1 MTTPS
6 LLARLLAAL
15 FLLVLVLSKLT
26 AVADGFGQAATV
38 APSDPAARLFDEAE
52 AARAK
57 GQLEDAIGKYQR
69 IAAEYPA
76 SQWAARST
84 LEAARCLVIQG
95 AWEPAM
101 RLMQDV
107 RVRFPKSV
115 EAERALERN
124 TILQRLRLRG
134 LPTLRYASTAL
145 NGNTTNVRRMVD
157 VAIDSKDRLYAIM
170 RKSVVV
176 FNDSGSPESTIPGE
190 EYRALIMREDT
201 PVLVEETGIRVA
213 RGPLVP
219 VMVPEQNRLREVE
232 IQAAA
237 LSGDE
242 LLIADRRTKAI
253 HRVAIDG
260 SYRGRVAM
268 VDATRIAVSPQGLIA
283 AIQNQTQSLLLIS
296 PDGAVR
302 TVPAQLPGYHFR
314 SPMDIAFD
322 VLGHLY
328 LLERDSVAI
337 FTPSGE
343 QLSVFN
349 PGNAPGA
356 FRSGAAFDI
365 DAAGRLFIYDED
377 GERVL
382 VYQ

>member
-1 MTTPS
+1 
-6 LLARLLAAL
+6 
-15 FLLVLVLSKLT
+15 
-26 AVADGFGQAATV
+26 
-38 APSDPAARLFDEAE
+38 
-52 AARAK
+52 
-57 GQLEDAIGKYQR
+57 
-69 IAAEYPA
+69 
-76 SQWAARST
+76 
-84 LEAARCLVIQG
+84 
-95 AWEPAM
+95 M

-107 RVRFPKSV
+107 RVRFPKSS

-124 TILQRLRLRG
+124 TILYRLRLRG
-134 LPTLRYASTAL
+134 DQPVLRYARTAL
-145 NGNTTNVRRMVD
+145 NGNTANVRRMVD
-157 VAIDSKDRLYAIM
+157 VAIDSKERLYAIM

-176 FNDSGSPESTIPGE
+176 FNSSGSPESTVPGG
-190 EYRALIMREDT
+190 EYRAIVMREDT
-201 PVLVEETGIRVA
+201 PVLVEETGFHPA
-213 RGPLVP
+213 RAPLVP
-219 VMVPEQNRLREVE
+219 VMVPEQNRPREVE

-237 LSGDE
+237 LSGDA

-253 HRVAIDG
+253 HRIAMDG
-260 SYRGRVAM
+260 SYRGRVAP
-268 VDATRIAVSPQGLIA
+268 VDATRIAVSPYGLIA

-302 TVPAQLPGYHFR
+302 TVPAQLPGAHFR

-328 LLERDSVAI
+328 LLERDSIAI

-349 PGNAPGA
+349 PGIAAPGA

-365 DAAGRLFIYDED
+365 DPAGRLFVYDED